1 VTDLGLSASSVGDD
15 RALLGRV
22 KWSMVVPWVV
32 SALLFGSEAYH
43 RFLSVET
50 DRSRDAASI
59 VELRR
64 EVQEQNSRIGAM
76 QSDMAVMR
84 AILER
89 VEAQQQRERRR

>member
-1 VTDLGLSASSVGDD
+1 MTTLDLSSLEGDAG
-15 RALLGRV
+15 RSVLGVRI
-22 KWSMVVPWVV
+22 KWSIVVPWAV
-32 SALLFGSEAYH
+32 SLLLFGSDAYH

-59 VELRR
+59 VDLRR
-64 EVQEQNSRIGAM
+64 EVQEQNVRIGSM

-89 VEAQQQRERRR
+89 VEAQQQRGRR